1 MLPNS
6 GFILHATRV
15 GSASPSPF
23 VIPAMLPV
31 FDSPF
36 LTYRCP
42 FKNEGSQ
49 SIQSSQ
55 DSPIHIFPNP
65 SVKKK
70 QTKTSI
76 FSTISNLLYCAELRA
91 GSC

>member
-15 GSASPSPF
+15 GSPSPF
-23 VIPAMLPV
+23 VIQVMLPV
-31 FDSPF
+31 FDSPL
-36 LTYRCP
+36 LTYPCP
-42 FKNEGSQ
+42 FKNEGSR

-55 DSPIHIFPNP
+55 VSPTRIFPNP
-65 SVKKK
+65 SVKK
-70 QTKTSI
+70 QKTSI
-76 FSTISNLLYCAELRA
+76 FNTISNLLYCAQLKE